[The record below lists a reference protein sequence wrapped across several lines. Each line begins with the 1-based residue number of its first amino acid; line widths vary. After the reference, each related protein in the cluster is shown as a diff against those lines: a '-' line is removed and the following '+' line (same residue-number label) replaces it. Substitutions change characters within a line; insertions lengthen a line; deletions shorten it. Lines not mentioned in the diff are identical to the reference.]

1 MEGSFRS
8 SAPDQN
14 QPRKGQGGLQEEG
27 EGFEEA
33 TLLIGGERQHGSGLE
48 KHVKQR
54 APETLSL

>member
-14 QPRKGQGGLQEEG
+14 QPRKDQGGLREEG
-27 EGFEEA
+27 ERFEEA
-33 TLLIGGERQHGSGLE
+33 TLLIGGERQHGSELE